1 MPFSAHD
8 VHVRSLR
15 VLFLHPLTSLQTWS
29 TLFGDF
35 KQLDYL
41 PMKNG
46 FFVTI
51 LEFTSLLAGAW
62 VLSSAP
68 FQPYGRLLFGGID
81 SVGTQTAAVDL

>member
-35 KQLDYL
+35 KQLEKWIFRNYTRVHF
-41 PMKNG
+41 P
-46 FFVTI
+46 
-51 LEFTSLLAGAW
+51 
-62 VLSSAP
+62 
-68 FQPYGRLLFGGID
+68 FGGSMGFI
-81 SVGTQTAAVDL
+81 